1 MNDCL
6 HWGGVQRVA
15 FMVKEKRCGRR
26 QRFRDARGP
35 RFAQAPKDDQDM
47 RPADVHWLKVIT
59 RPSTRFQQDLES
71 IAFFFFQAAPYC
83 LPCAVLHTHTPT
95 PAQSRMCFKIAKD
108 IPKSSALASVR
119 PTATPVWPTATA
131 HRPKEGHQWEDGELM
146 GLMAQD
152 GLVRTGKRHVW
163 KHVT

>member
-71 IAFFFFQAAPYC
+71 IAFFFFKQHPTVCLVPYF
-83 LPCAVLHTHTPT
+83 TPT
-95 PAQSRMCFKIAKD
+95 LRLQLSRAC
-108 IPKSSALASVR
+108 ASR
-119 PTATPVWPTATA
+119 SQRTSPNLPHWPQFA
-131 HRPKEGHQWEDGELM
+131 RRRRRFGRRRQ
-146 GLMAQD
+146 
-152 GLVRTGKRHVW
+152 RTDRRKVINGKTVS
-163 KHVT
+163 